1 MLWSEDSVYTWGLN
15 AGQLGHIRG
24 QTSVIL
30 PKLVSSLSGRDHK
43 ISRVVASD
51 GATVVLTNK
60 GDVVALYE
68 YGSKKLGQRQHNVS
82 QLAVIGGSLDPASC
96 PGDSSDDIDF
106 KLVTGGGAA
115 LKVLLLSVTGRV
127 SVWEENRENNF
138 LACKLSVSRE
148 VVVRDIALHKTGLI
162 LVSEGG
168 EAWQGTHQPAS
179 PRNKFDVLKVTRLTN
194 IHRAVAVACDAKGR
208 NHCILQVCPNEALT
222 ELPEVSPSEMRE
234 QMKTLLEDVSET
246 DDLHDVVCLVGKK
259 RFPAHSFV
267 LASGSESFAKQLLY
281 AEDPNPVLNVENVK
295 PEIFAQILQYL
306 YYKSCDM
313 MVEGPCPI
321 KVEEPAAVPPQ
332 IDTIEFNG
340 NKKQVSAFSVY
351 SENRNR
357 KKKNSN
363 NKVDTE
369 TAAKT
374 QNPILMLQEAAK
386 QLGVFGLS
394 KILDCYKIVDGNI
407 IRRNSP
413 TKPRLGFCSQNFPE
427 LQDVTI
433 ICEEGCEV
441 FAHKC
446 LLVSRSDYFSS
457 MFCSGWSE
465 SSAVLTLPLP
475 SSTVQTVIDY
485 LYTDQSTRVEKSED
499 LEFVCN
505 ILVVADQFLLTR
517 LKQICE
523 SRLTRLLTL
532 KNVTE
537 LLQFAVNFLAAQLER
552 STMQFIC
559 LNLPAILE
567 SRALELL
574 DDEAFEKL
582 DRYYSNSN
590 PVFRRRKLVPLTDY
604 PTVGQVETEYQQE
617 PLSYEDLITA
627 EENSRLELKSR
638 PRRHSSGDKR
648 NERNER
654 RPETKRLDS
663 SISSTSESDNDSEVG
678 EKLCLQDFDIEE
690 IEEREG
696 STSPVKEDSS
706 PDKSYFEKLLGQS
719 PLTTD
724 RNKNEKRK
732 TGGRL
737 SQKERKRLS
746 LEAVE
751 TKKEAEPSP
760 TKTWAGWANNN
771 NGQENC
777 GSSLA
782 DIMRLQTKSPP
793 QSSEKAKFVKNDK
806 KRTWKKI
813 ELGSEIKSP
822 EQTPTPT
829 KSNPWNIPASP
840 QTGLSFL
847 EINSDLN
854 VKEPSGS
861 FQKIIQEDITK
872 EENLIKV
879 MSKSLNITQIEE
891 KAIEELKKFY
901 NVDQCQDEIITIS
914 RQPRGSMA
922 LVAAPVWKKKS

>member
-1 MLWSEDSVYTWGLN
+1 MWSEDSVYTWGLN

-24 QTSVIL
+24 QTSTSVVL
-30 PKLVSSLSGRDHK
+30 PKLVSSLSGRDHQ

-106 KLVTGGGAA
+106 KLVTGGGAV

-148 VVVRDIALHKTGLI
+148 VMVRDIAIHKTGLI

-179 PRNKFDVLKVTRLTN
+179 ARNKSDVLKVKRLTN
-194 IHRAVAVACDAKGR
+194 IHRAVAVACDIKGR

-222 ELPEVSPSEMRE
+222 ELPEVSPSAMRE
-234 QMKTLLEDVSET
+234 QMKTLLEEVSET
-246 DDLHDVVCLVGKK
+246 DDLHDVVCLVGGK

-267 LASGSESFAKQLLY
+267 LASGSDSFAKQLLY
-281 AEDPNPVLNVENVK
+281 TEDPKPVLEVDDVK
-295 PEIFAQILQYL
+295 PEIFGQILQYL
-306 YYKSCDM
+306 YFKGCDM
-313 MVEGPCPI
+313 MVEGPCPLKI
-321 KVEEPAAVPPQ
+321 EEPAAVVPPQ

-351 SENRNR
+351 AENRNR

-369 TAAKT
+369 NAAKT
-374 QNPILMLQEAAK
+374 HNPIVMLQEAAK

-394 KILDCYKIVDGNI
+394 KILDSYKIVEGNI
-407 IRRNSP
+407 VRRNSP

-433 ICEEGCEV
+433 ICEEGSELY
-441 FAHKC
+441 AHKC
-446 LLVSRSDYFSS
+446 VLVSRSEYFSS

-465 SSAVLTLPLP
+465 SSAELTLPLP
-475 SSTVQTVIDY
+475 STTVQTVLDY
-485 LYTDQSTRVEKSED
+485 LYTDQSVKVEKSED

-505 ILVVADQFLLTR
+505 ILVVADQFLLNR

-523 SRLTRLLTL
+523 SQLTRLLTL

-537 LLQFAVNFLAAQLER
+537 LFQFSVNFMAAQLEQ

-567 SRALELL
+567 SKALELL

-582 DRYYSNSN
+582 DRFYTNSN

-604 PTVGQVETEYQQE
+604 PTGFQVETEYQQD
-617 PLSYEDLITA
+617 PLSYEDLIAA

-648 NERNER
+648 TER
-654 RPETKRLDS
+654 RPETRRLDS
-663 SISSTSESDNDSEVG
+663 TTSTTSESDNDSEVG
-678 EKLCLQDFDIEE
+678 DKLCLQDFDIEE
-690 IEEREG
+690 IDEG
-696 STSPVKEDSS
+696 EGNGSPAKEDSS

-719 PLTTD
+719 PVTTD
-724 RNKNEKRK
+724 GNKNEKRK
-732 TGGRL
+732 SGGRL
-737 SQKERKRLS
+737 SQKERKKLS
-746 LEAVE
+746 LEAVV
-751 TKKEAEPSP
+751 TKKEPEPSP
-760 TKTWAGWANNN
+760 AKSWSGWANN
-771 NGQENC
+771 NGQENS

-793 QSSEKAKFVKNDK
+793 LSSEKAKFGKNE
-806 KRTWKKI
+806 KRTSWKKI
-813 ELGSEIKSP
+813 ELGSEMKSP

-829 KSNPWNIPASP
+829 KSNPWNIPACP
-840 QTGLSFL
+840 QTDLSFR
-847 EINSDLN
+847 EINSDLT
-854 VKEPSGS
+854 VRDPSGS
-861 FQKIIQEDITK
+861 FQQIIQEDITK
-872 EENLIKV
+872 EENLVKV
-879 MSKSLNITQIEE
+879 MSKSLHITQIEE
-891 KAIEELKKFY
+891 KAIEELRKFY
-901 NVDQCQDEIITIS
+901 NVAQCQDEIITIS
-914 RQPRGSMA
+914 RQPKGS